1 MATAGS
7 RIGEASRASASGR
20 RVLLVLL
27 LAYIFNFIDRQIIG
41 VLAVPIKAELAL
53 SDRQLGLMGGIAFAL
68 FYSGLAIPIAWL
80 ADRKSRVNIIAFSVG
95 LWSLFTAA
103 CGLAQNF
110 WQLFLARMGVGI
122 GEAGGVAPSYALISD
137 YFPPQKRARA
147 LAFFSLGIPIG
158 SALGVFFGGWIAT
171 HLDWRSA
178 FIIVG
183 LAGIPA
189 ALLVK
194 LAIREPVRGGFDSA
208 DGAAS
213 DPAPPF
219 LTVIGTLAAS
229 PSFWL
234 LSFGAASGSILG
246 YGLIFW
252 LPSFFSRS
260 FDLALDQV
268 GWFYGSIVLVGGMA
282 GTWLGGWLGDR
293 IGPDRPGIYALI
305 PAVCFL
311 IAAPT
316 FALGLFAPNLIVAW
330 ALFAVGQM
338 LALAWL
344 GPIIA
349 AVQHIV
355 PPNMRASASAS
366 FLFINNLIGIGF
378 GIFFLGYMSDAM
390 TQAYGEESLRYSIL
404 YGLGFYL
411 LSALLYFVA
420 ARMLARDWWAPG
432 KGVPARNARGGY
444 GMLLTIGAGAVII
457 FIPMVAGWDNAIVKA
472 SVAAG
477 AAALLAGL
485 FLLLTQRAG
494 WSRS

>member
-1 MATAGS
+1 MRTDG
-7 RIGEASRASASGR
+7 GT

-27 LAYIFNFIDRQIIG
+27 LAYIFNFVDRQIIG
-41 VLAVPIKAELAL
+41 ILAVPIKAELGL
-53 SDRQLGLMGGIAFAL
+53 SNTQLGLMGGLAFAL

-80 ADRKSRVNIIAFSVG
+80 ADRRSRVKIIAGSVA

-137 YFPPQKRARA
+137 LYPREKRGRA

-158 SALGVFFGGWIAT
+158 SALGILFGGWIAS

-178 FIIVG
+178 FLIVG
-183 LAGIPA
+183 LAGLPV
-189 ALLVK
+189 ALLV
-194 LAIREPVRGGFDSA
+194 LLCVREPERGRFDR
-208 DGAAS
+208 AAGTAP
-213 DPAPPF
+213 DPAVP
-219 LTVIGTLAAS
+219 LGTVLGVLARK

-252 LPSFFSRS
+252 LPSFFGLS
-260 FDLALDQV
+260 FDMAAMDPIMNLLPAWFTGNDPALLRV
-268 GWFYGSIVLVGGMA
+268 AVFYGSIVLVGGVA

-293 IGPDRPGIYALI
+293 TGPGDPGSYARI
-305 PAVCFL
+305 PAYCFL
-311 IAAPT
+311 IATPV
-316 FALGLFAPNLIVAW
+316 FAMGLFAPTLW
-330 ALFAVGQM
+330 LGWLLFTIGQM

-344 GPIIA
+344 GPVIA

-355 PPNMRASASAS
+355 APAMRATASAC

-378 GIFFLGYMSDAM
+378 GIFFLGFMSDNIGP
-390 TQAYGEESLRYSIL
+390 AYGDQALKYSIL

-411 LSALLYFVA
+411 LSAAFYFVA
-420 ARMLARDWWAPG
+420 AKRLAKDW
-432 KGVPARNARGGY
+432 
-444 GMLLTIGAGAVII
+444 
-457 FIPMVAGWDNAIVKA
+457 VA
-472 SVAAG
+472 
-477 AAALLAGL
+477 
-485 FLLLTQRAG
+485 
-494 WSRS
+494 